1 MEKLLRAIF
10 GIKDKDIK
18 FPYRKK
24 DFLLTETERR
34 FYEVLNQLSQRHN
47 VLLFAKV
54 RLEDLLLTYGN
65 GHERFSSRNRIKS
78 RHVDFLLCSK
88 ETISPLIAIELDDSS
103 HNNEDRIE
111 RDNFVDKA
119 LQSAGLPILHV
130 KVKSFYDLKELEN
143 LITKTLNNNF

>member
-10 GIKDKDIK
+10 GIKEKIE
-18 FPYRKK
+18 FPYKK
-24 DFLLTETERR
+24 KSYLLTTTEKK
-34 FYEVLNQLSQRHN
+34 FYEVLSQLSQKHN

-65 GHERFSSRNRIKS
+65 GHERFGSRNRIKS
-78 RHVDFLLCSK
+78 RHVDFLLCNK

-103 HNNEDRIE
+103 HEREDRIE

-130 KVKSFYDLKELEN
+130 KAKSFYDLRELEDK
-143 LITKTLNNNF
+143 ITDLLRYKA

>member
-10 GIKDKDIK
+10 GIRDKNIK
-18 FPYRKK
+18 FPYKKK
-24 DFLLTETERR
+24 DYLLTVAERN
-34 FYEVLNQLSQRHN
+34 FYDVLNQIVQKHD

-65 GHERFSSRNRIKS
+65 GHERFGSRNRIKS
-78 RHVDFLLCSK
+78 RHVDFLLCGK
-88 ETISPLIAIELDDSS
+88 KTINPLIAIELDDSS

-111 RDNFVDKA
+111 RDNFVDNA

-130 KVKSFYDLKELEN
+130 KVKSFYDLRELEDQISAHLTTN
-143 LITKTLNNNF
+143 